1 MFELF
6 SAYNQAL
13 LLLAAA
19 ACLSLGGLLLA
30 HELHWRLRAARVSGT
45 VIGVRETKPNM
56 FRTVYRYTLPA
67 GQSFEATSSI
77 GSSGTKGRDAGRSVQ
92 LLMFP
97 DQPEQVSEASSALAG
112 IIGAVFVL
120 VGIWPL
126 QAALASGRVPPIT
139 WFVLAIILAYV
150 SRKLVGKIIPATQRQ
165 SPTQWK
171 QARRE
176 KRRAELAAI
185 PIRPIEEILSSP
197 EARERRIKDRR
208 SFRVIA
214 PVAMIAG
221 IAALAFSV
229 HLAREESQRQ
239 SVGQRATGRVIA
251 LHEQSGTGNSTYYPV
266 VRFQAG
272 ADTVDFKDRV
282 GTNPPSRRVGEAVTV
297 LYRMDSPRDT
307 AVIDRGMWN
316 WLPPVLLAAF
326 AGVLLFAGM
335 RFLKAAADDR

>member
-30 HELHWRLRAARVSGT
+30 HELHGRLRAARVSGT
-45 VIGVRETKPNM
+45 IVGVRETKPNM

-77 GSSGTKGRDAGRSVQ
+77 GSNGTKGRDTGRSVQ
-92 LLMFP
+92 LLVFP
-97 DQPEQVSEASSALAG
+97 DQPEQVSEARSGLAG
-112 IIGAVFVL
+112 IVGAVFVV

-126 QAALASGRVPPIT
+126 HAALASGRVPLIT
-139 WFVLAIILAYV
+139 WFVLAIIFAYAA
-150 SRKLVGKIIPATQRQ
+150 RKLMGKIIPAAQRQ

-185 PIRPIEEILSSP
+185 PVRPIEEILSSP
-197 EARERRIKDRR
+197 EARARRLKDRK
-208 SFRVIA
+208 SFRVIG
-214 PVAMIAG
+214 PIAMIAG
-221 IAALAFSV
+221 VALMVFSV

-239 SVGQRATGRVIA
+239 SMGQRATGHVIA
-251 LHEQSGTGNSTYYPV
+251 LHEQSGTDHSTYYPV

-272 ADTVDFKDRV
+272 ADTVEFKDRI

-297 LYRMDSPRDT
+297 LYRMESPRDT
-307 AVIDRGMWN
+307 AVIDRGVWN

-326 AGVLLFAGM
+326 AGFLLFAGM